1 MGAYTPPLV
10 DYVDSN
16 KPLSIALEEISEEKI
31 VPQYGSDARALA
43 EELLSAEP
51 TEDADADADDDDE
64 VEAEVVMLD
73 PEA

>member
-16 KPLSIALEEISEEKI
+16 KPLSIALEEIAEAKI
-31 VPQYGSDARALA
+31 VPQYGGDARALA
-43 EELLSAEP
+43 EELLSGGSGGEEAE
-51 TEDADADADDDDE
+51 DE
-64 VEAEVVMLD
+64 AEETDAEVVPLA